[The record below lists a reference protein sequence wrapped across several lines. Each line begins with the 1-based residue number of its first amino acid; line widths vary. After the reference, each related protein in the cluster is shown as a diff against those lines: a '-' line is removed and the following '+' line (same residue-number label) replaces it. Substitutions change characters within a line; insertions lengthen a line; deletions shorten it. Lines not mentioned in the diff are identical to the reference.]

1 MKHLSLIFFIFLLF
15 FNFSCNNPND
25 QQSAVDKD
33 PISAVKGSF
42 AYDEAFLRKHNK
54 QLVLLQSGNGQGKVL
69 VSGDYQGRVMTSTAT
84 GDTGISYGWINY
96 DLIASGKKTRQFN
109 PVGGEERFWLGPEG
123 GQYSLYFNAGDSFSI
138 KHWQVPAVIDTDS
151 FQLRE
156 VSNHAVSFTKAT
168 TLKNYAGTVFDIRIE
183 RKISILE
190 KKQLEEKLQVA
201 IPQQLQFVGYETK
214 NMLINTGREDWKK
227 EKGLLS
233 IWLLGMF
240 TPSPQTTIIIP
251 FEPNRQ
257 ARSFITDNYFG
268 QIPAARLRITGDVL
282 FFTCDGK
289 HRSKIGISP
298 DIAKP
303 IAGSFDNS
311 KNLLTLIAF
320 SVNKKGNYV
329 NSKWELQKHPYKGDV
344 VNAYNDGPL
353 ADGSQLGPFYELES
367 SSPAEALKK
376 GGAQEYSQVT
386 CHFQGDYYALRT
398 IAKKLLGV
406 DLDELSK

>member
-1 MKHLSLIFFIFLLF
+1 M
-15 FNFSCNNPND
+15 N
-25 QQSAVDKD
+25 KD
-33 PISAVKGSF
+33 SIPAVKGSF

-54 QLVLLQSGNGQGKVL
+54 QVVRLQSGNGQGQLL
-69 VSGDYQGRVMTSTAT
+69 VSGDYQGRVMTSTAS
-84 GDTGISYGWINY
+84 GDTGMSYGWLNY
-96 DLIASGKKTRQFN
+96 DLIASGKKNKQFN

-123 GQYSLYFNAGDSFSI
+123 GQYSLYFQAGDSFNI
-138 KHWQVPAVIDTDS
+138 NHWQVPPVIDTDS
-151 FQLRE
+151 FPVTE
-156 VSNHAVSFTKAT
+156 VSENAVSFAKET
-168 TLKNYAGTVFDIRIE
+168 TLKNYAGTIFDIRIE

-190 KKQLEEKLQVA
+190 KKQLEERLRVS

-214 NMLINTGREDWKK
+214 NVLINTGKEDWKK

-240 TPSPQTTIIIP
+240 TPSSQTTVVIP
-251 FEPNRQ
+251 FEPVKQ

-268 QIPAARLRITGDVL
+268 SIPGERLRVTDDVL

-298 DIAKP
+298 GIAKP
-303 IAGSFDNS
+303 IAGSFDRS

-320 SVNKKGNYV
+320 PVDKKGNYV

-367 SSPAEALKK
+367 SSAAQALKK
-376 GGAQEYSQVT
+376 GSVQEYSQVT

-398 IAKKLLGV
+398 MAKKLLGV
-406 DLDELSK
+406 DLDDLSNN